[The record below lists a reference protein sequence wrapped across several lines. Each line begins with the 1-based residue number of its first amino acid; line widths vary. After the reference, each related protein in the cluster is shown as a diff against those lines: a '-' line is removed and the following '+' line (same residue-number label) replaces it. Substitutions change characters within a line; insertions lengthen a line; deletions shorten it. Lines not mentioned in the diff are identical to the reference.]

1 MKVEPYFEDD
11 DVSLFLGNAFELTP
25 LLARERQIDLIVT
38 DPPYGATSLVWDR
51 WQSEW
56 PALMASVCRSMWCFG
71 TMKMFIER
79 ANEFTA
85 WTIAQDVVWEKHNGS
100 SFAADRFRRVH
111 ENAVHFY
118 QGPWSEIYHETVYEA
133 GATGST
139 VRSKRRPTH
148 TGNIERTAYQ
158 SLDGGDRL
166 MRSVFHVASMHG
178 RALHP
183 TQKPLGILEP
193 LIAYGCPPNGVV
205 YDPFCGSGSTLE
217 AARRIGRRAIGV
229 EVDERTI
236 AIAAQRLAQRRLHLS
251 PA

>member
-139 VRSKRRPTH
+139 VRSKRRADTH
-148 TGNIERTAYQ
+148 RKHRA
-158 SLDGGDRL
+158 DRL
-166 MRSVFHVASMHG
+166 PISRWRRS
-178 RALHP
+178 
-183 TQKPLGILEP
+183 
-193 LIAYGCPPNGVV
+193 PN
-205 YDPFCGSGSTLE
+205 
-217 AARRIGRRAIGV
+217 AIGIPRCL
-229 EVDERTI
+229 DARTSSPSDPE
-236 AIAAQRLAQRRLHLS
+236 APRNSRAADRLRMPAKRCRL
-251 PA
+251 